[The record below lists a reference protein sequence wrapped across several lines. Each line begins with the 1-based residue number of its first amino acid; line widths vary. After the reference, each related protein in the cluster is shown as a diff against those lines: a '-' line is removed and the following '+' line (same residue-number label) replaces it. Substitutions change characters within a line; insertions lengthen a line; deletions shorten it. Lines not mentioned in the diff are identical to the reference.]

1 MVAIP
6 ARPHYPRAK
15 TSGGLFMHSTVIL
28 SVIGADRPG
37 LTEALAVAVQEA
49 GGNWLESRLTRLGG
63 SYVGSVLVE
72 LPAEALEM
80 LRDKA
85 AHVDAIGL
93 KVTIAAAGPA
103 EASAGTPL
111 AVSLVGQDRPGIVKE
126 VSAAL
131 ARLGVNIEEL
141 ETGTEGEAWSGNR
154 LFRAAL
160 SLRLPAGINAA
171 AVQDALEAISG
182 EIMVDFTMVAP
193 PAA

>member
-6 ARPHYPRAK
+6 ARPHYPRSK
-15 TSGGLFMHSTVIL
+15 TSGGPFMHSTVIL

-37 LTEALAVAVQEA
+37 LTEALAVAVQGA

-72 LPAEALEM
+72 LPNGALEM

-93 KVTIAAAGPA
+93 KVSIAVAGPTDA
-103 EASAGTPL
+103 PAGAPL
-111 AVSLVGQDRPGIVKE
+111 AVSLVGQDRSGIVKE

-160 SLRLPAGINAA
+160 SLRLPAGIDAA

-182 EIMVDFTMVAP
+182 EIMVDYAMVAP
-193 PAA
+193 PSA